1 MSLKK
6 MFSDF
11 DIVYVMVFFI
21 VTVVVFLAYL
31 LSSKNS
37 KRSVVVVRENRRG
50 SAPVY
55 GVPIVAV
62 ARGRPAKKATSER
75 EGHHQLSGPITTP
88 SATPPP
94 SVGAFSLMY
103 N

>member
-31 LSSKNS
+31 LSSKNP
-37 KRSVVVVRENRRG
+37 KRPRRVKIVHSGVPGLRRG
-50 SAPVY
+50 AGWTRNVLRDDRDDRELDDSTE
-55 GVPIVAV
+55 
-62 ARGRPAKKATSER
+62 RP
-75 EGHHQLSGPITTP
+75 GPITTP
-88 SATPPP
+88 SATPPAP
-94 SVGAFSLMY
+94 PPAAFSLM
-103 N
+103 NN